1 MDKNRDLPSRSWY
14 RLDNAAL
21 IYPAIESTFPS
32 LVWRIAVTLDR
43 EIEPLRLKQ
52 ALRNVMPRF
61 PYFATRLRRGFFWFY
76 LEANDSD
83 FIIYEDPK
91 YPCIGI
97 DYKKNRGYLFTLKRF
112 GKRIA
117 LEAFHAFTD
126 GGGGTIFLNNI
137 VAEYLRL
144 DGEDVPPDPACN
156 IFDLAQTAPA
166 EEYEDCYHK
175 YYSPAIKKLPFLP
188 AAYHFS
194 GTLEREFDRLHS
206 IHGHMSVAELSALS
220 KRHGATITEYM
231 LAVYF
236 SVIQEIQLGEGKSGI
251 IRIPVAAN
259 LRNIFG
265 CRTMRNFS
273 YIVNVEIDTRL
284 GRYAF
289 PEILDA
295 VRLQMK
301 AGLTEKSVVKGFSAN
316 VNTER
321 NLFLRMTPL
330 FLKIPVMTF
339 VYSLSG
345 DKQCTSAFSNLGR
358 VRLPDSMR
366 KFVRYYTCNTMP
378 SSLSPVSLTAIGY
391 DDEMCMSFTSRIRE
405 REIER
410 MYFTALVR
418 AGIRVRIESND

>member
-1 MDKNRDLPSRSWY
+1 MDKNRDLQSRSWF

-43 EIEPLRLKQ
+43 EVDPLRLKN
-52 ALRNVMPRF
+52 ALKRVMPRF
-61 PYFATRLRRGFFWFY
+61 PYFSTRLKRGFFWFY
-76 LEANDSD
+76 LEHNDSD

-97 DYKKNRGYLFTLKRF
+97 DYRKNRGYLFTLKHF

-126 GGGGTIFLNNI
+126 GGGGTVFLNNI

-144 DGEDVPPDPACN
+144 DGEEIPFAPEFDV
-156 IFDLAQTAPA
+156 FDLSEPAPV

-175 YYSPAIKKLPFLP
+175 YYSPAIKKLPILP

-194 GTLEREFDRLHS
+194 GTLEREFDRLHN
-206 IHGHMSVAELSALS
+206 ITGHLSVSELSRLAKS
-220 KRHGATITEYM
+220 YGATVTEYM

-236 SVIQEIQLGEGKSGI
+236 SVIQEIQRDEGKTGV

-259 LRNIFG
+259 LRRIFG

-284 GRYAF
+284 GEYEF
-289 PEILDA
+289 EEILHEIQTQ
-295 VRLQMK
+295 LK
-301 AGLTEKSVVKGFSAN
+301 AGLTRKNVVKGFSAN
-316 VNTER
+316 VNTEK

-330 FLKIPVMTF
+330 FLKIPAMTF

-345 DKQCTSAFSNLGR
+345 DKQCTSAFSNLGK
-358 VRLPDSMR
+358 VNLPESMR
-366 KFVRYYTCNTMP
+366 PFVRYYTCNTMP
-378 SSLSPVSLTAIGY
+378 SSLSPVSLTSIGY
-391 DDEMCMSFTSRIRE
+391 GDSLCISFTSRIRE
-405 REIER
+405 REIEKKF
-410 MYFTALVR
+410 FTAFVK
-418 AGIRVRIESND
+418 AGVKVRIESND